1 MALGLGLAGLG
12 LWHHGAAAYALA
24 GGMAGALLGMLY
36 LVSPAW
42 KIEVVVHEH
51 ALEVL
56 SRGYRRFLLPWDQV
70 VKLVAAPAT
79 GTCFVDG
86 GRPDRSL
93 LIPGPGASAPYDIE
107 NKAALYEA
115 IVARVPAERRI
126 EVETLET
133 ARLGD
138 PAGGAASPGSAEPA
152 PASSSTSSSASSGE
166 NGQP

>member
-1 MALGLGLAGLG
+1 MALGLGLTGLG
-12 LWHHGAAAYALA
+12 LWHHGGGAAYALA

-56 SRGYRRFLLPWDQV
+56 SRGDRRFLLPWDQV

-115 IVARVPAERRI
+115 IVARVPAARRI

-138 PAGGAASPGSAEPA
+138 AASPGSAEPA
-152 PASSSTSSSASSGE
+152 SASSGE